1 MLKINIEQLKCKLC
15 KDIFISPVLC
25 KNCFNPFCHDCVLS
39 YKKREEKNNISV
51 DCPICGNIPFKY
63 QRSLEA
69 ERILSNL
76 KNNFKRCN
84 HCHKIFFDNYSFD
97 IHIKS
102 CKFFCRFCYR
112 EFDNE
117 REFINHFL
125 KNKEE
130 ISMAVQLMN
139 VNNIL
144 INLKN
149 SLLLSETIK
158 KNKSGALKHP
168 QYYTTNKNDVI
179 LEENEEQEN
188 DYRDY
193 KNYQDIHTIK
203 KNMKKS
209 TNFRN
214 KITLDENDNKNSN
227 NNKVNNYVLG
237 SQYLN
242 SKKKITS
249 KKKISNNNLNSSQK
263 THKKN
268 INKKP
273 SYIEENND
281 NEKEDSKFNE
291 FIINKNSNQNIIN
304 RYNNNEEDYEEE
316 DKKDSTKKT
325 CYINKKSYNYIESNK
340 KIINKIYP
348 NNIININVDE
358 ENSGKRYIKKEKPF
372 DIENENDSN
381 EINKPISTLPRNNT
395 NGIRP
400 KKKKKSGPNPI
411 TIMKN
416 SNSNSGLTVKKNMWG
431 SSQSKKHITLNDNDV
446 EIINLKKNCKSKISL
461 GEKYVPNIK
470 SKISLGGVMPNIT
483 SKSLRESVEFIQDEK
498 KPNPYINLLG
508 NSQNLSL
515 PNPIEFEDGNIC
527 WDEEMNLFFCYRN
540 NNITNKLCKKGNLMC
555 LDCMKTNQK
564 YYSLKKH
571 YLINSAGRAC
581 KYNYGACH
589 CYCNF
594 NRKFTDSNDNVFFSK
609 YKCQGKNTCLSCQE
623 ITKYIEF
630 YVPKQL
636 LQKLKERDL
645 KESYVQIQ

>member
-1 MLKINIEQLKCKLC
+1 MLKININQLKCKLC
-15 KDIFISPVLC
+15 KEIFNSPVLC
-25 KNCFNPFCHDCVLS
+25 KNCYNPFCYDCALS
-39 YKKREEKNNISV
+39 YKKREEKKHIIIN
-51 DCPICGNIPFKY
+51 CPICGNAPFKF
-63 QRSLEA
+63 QRSFEA
-69 ERILSNL
+69 EIILSNMK
-76 KNNFKRCN
+76 KNCKRCN

-102 CKFFCRFCYR
+102 CKFFCRFCYH

-117 REFINHFL
+117 CEFINHFL

-158 KNKSGALKHP
+158 KNKSGALKRP
-168 QYYTTNKNDVI
+168 QYYTTNTEDVI

-209 TNFRN
+209 TSFRN
-214 KITLDENDNKNSN
+214 KITLDENKNNNKI

-237 SQYLN
+237 SEYLN
-242 SKKKITS
+242 SKKKTIS
-249 KKKISNNNLNSSQK
+249 KKKIINNNLNSSQK
-263 THKKN
+263 MHKKN
-268 INKKP
+268 INKKQNH
-273 SYIEENND
+273 IEENEY
-281 NEKEDSKFNE
+281 NEKEDPKFNE
-291 FIINKNSNQNIIN
+291 FLLNNNKIINN
-304 RYNNNEEDYEEE
+304 RYNKEEE
-316 DKKDSTKKT
+316 DFEEEDQKEINNKK

-348 NNIININVDE
+348 KNIININVDD
-358 ENSGKRYIKKEKPF
+358 ENSSKKYIQKEKNNI
-372 DIENENDSN
+372 DNENDSN
-381 EINKPISTLPRNNT
+381 EIEKQIITLPRNKT
-395 NGIRP
+395 NIVRS
-400 KKKKKSGPNPI
+400 KKKKKNNINPI

-416 SNSNSGLTVKKNMWG
+416 SNSNSGLTAKNNIWG
-431 SSQSKKHITLNDNDV
+431 STQSKKHITLNDNDV

-461 GEKYVPNIK
+461 GEKYVQNVKLK
-470 SKISLGGVMPNIT
+470 SSLGSMPNIM

-508 NSQNLSL
+508 SNEIFSL
-515 PNPIEFEDGNIC
+515 PNPNEFEDGNIC
-527 WDEEMNLFFCYRN
+527 WDEEMNLFYCYRN

-555 LDCMKTNQK
+555 LDCLKTNQK
-564 YYSLKKH
+564 YYGLKKH